1 MACHGATFA
10 TFATAQDFTVI
21 SRLADKQSS
30 KGKRAVQK
38 SLSRQNDLNTR
49 KGELPYTTD
58 RSLPYS
64 SALTESL
71 TAEEVL
77 CSNVSPG
84 SPGFPGGHLG
94 VERFTEYE
102 VADDEDVTDPL
113 FRLLDEENQGMES
126 PTSAHREFLERNW
139 GGENTLGECESVEAE
154 TTEIRRQDLT
164 RSDSTSSSQLRRTV
178 SSRSSASDSTTA
190 SCKLRPKQLSHSKR
204 AAVKRA
210 SSVRRSRRKARVDKG
225 KWKAKE
231 SNRTSEKEFQL
242 GLGNELT
249 AQARAVKQRNI
260 SEHGSS
266 GDDHVSHFLQEI
278 GHTSVLTQELETTLS
293 LRAQDCLKLEQAQVE
308 LVVTLGRLPSI
319 EEWGA
324 AAKVAPGELHKRLQ
338 LGREAK
344 QLMVEHN
351 LRLVV
356 HIAKRYG
363 GRGVPLGDLIQE
375 GTVGLIKGV
384 EKFDQ
389 SKGFKFSTY
398 AHWWIRQAVTR
409 ALSDQSRTIRLP
421 VHVYDTLSR
430 IRKAQRA
437 LTSDDLPSGHAPS
450 EAAIARYVGLP
461 VLKVRLLLESS
472 QQLIELDGA
481 EYSTQDKGERETSLI
496 DAVQAEHGLKDA
508 PESECEMRFLREDL
522 DMALATLHPRER
534 NILCMRYGLASAD
547 GRTMTLKD
555 IGRAYGVTRERI
567 RQIED
572 KALRK
577 LRHPCRSVS
586 LVDYLPVLTS

>member
-1 MACHGATFA
+1 M
-10 TFATAQDFTVI
+10 
-21 SRLADKQSS
+21 
-30 KGKRAVQK
+30 
-38 SLSRQNDLNTR
+38 
-49 KGELPYTTD
+49 
-58 RSLPYS
+58 
-64 SALTESL
+64 
-71 TAEEVL
+71 
-77 CSNVSPG
+77 
-84 SPGFPGGHLG
+84 
-94 VERFTEYE
+94 
-102 VADDEDVTDPL
+102 
-113 FRLLDEENQGMES
+113 
-126 PTSAHREFLERNW
+126 
-139 GGENTLGECESVEAE
+139 
-154 TTEIRRQDLT
+154 
-164 RSDSTSSSQLRRTV
+164 
-178 SSRSSASDSTTA
+178 
-190 SCKLRPKQLSHSKR
+190 
-204 AAVKRA
+204 
-210 SSVRRSRRKARVDKG
+210 DKG
-225 KWKAKE
+225 KWKSKE
-231 SNRTSEKEFQL
+231 SVRTAETQYQL

-249 AQARAVKQRNI
+249 ARARAVKQKNI
-260 SEHGSS
+260 AEFGYS

-308 LVVTLGRLPSI
+308 LMATLGRLPSI
-319 EEWGA
+319 EEWGE
-324 AAKVAPGELHKRLQ
+324 AAKVAPGELHNRLQ

-421 VHVYDTLSR
+421 VHVHDTLSR

-461 VLKVRLLLESS
+461 VLKVRLLLQSS

-481 EYSTQDKGERETSLI
+481 EFSSLDKGERETSLI
-496 DAVQAEHGLKDA
+496 DAVQAEHGLKHA

-522 DMALATLHPRER
+522 DVALASLHPRER

-586 LVDYLPVLTS
+586 LADYLPVLTS